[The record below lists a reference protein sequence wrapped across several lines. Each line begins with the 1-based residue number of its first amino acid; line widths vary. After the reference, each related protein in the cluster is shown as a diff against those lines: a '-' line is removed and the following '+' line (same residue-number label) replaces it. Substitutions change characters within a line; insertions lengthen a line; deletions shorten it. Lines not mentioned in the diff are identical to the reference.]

1 MSRPDYGILSGAQ
14 NVKSSSFGLTYERM
28 NIFGNDKLAFSL
40 SQPNRVESG
49 SMNIKL
55 TNLSDSEGNLTYAN
69 RSVGIT
75 PSGRQKDLGVAYMR
89 RINEKFSV
97 SSKLIATRE
106 LNHVK
111 SAKDAVSGF
120 VGMKFGNFKLGATAS
135 SHRKGFDTK
144 ALYSIKF

>member
-1 MSRPDYGILSGAQ
+1 
-14 NVKSSSFGLTYERM
+14 M
-28 NIFGNDKLAFSL
+28 NIFGNDKLVFSL

-55 TNLSDSEGNLTYAN
+55 TNLSDSEGNLTYSN

-75 PSGRQKDLGVAYMR
+75 PSGRQKTLVWHTCEELM
-89 RINEKFSV
+89 KFSV
-97 SSKLIATRE
+97 SSKLIATR
-106 LNHVK
+106 NHVK

-120 VGMKFGNFKLGATAS
+120 VGMKFGNFKVGATAS